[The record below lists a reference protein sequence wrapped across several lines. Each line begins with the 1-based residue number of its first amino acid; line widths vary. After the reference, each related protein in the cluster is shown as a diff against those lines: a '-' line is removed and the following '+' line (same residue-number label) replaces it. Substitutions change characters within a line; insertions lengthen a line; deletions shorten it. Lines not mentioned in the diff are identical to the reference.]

1 MSAVVSDAAPAPSR
15 VLIVDDA
22 PENLRI
28 LSESLRGDYTIMFA
42 KNGRDALRLA
52 DGKPT
57 PDLILLDVI
66 MPGMNGY
73 EVCRRLK
80 ESARTRDIPVMFI
93 TAQNEEIDEAEG
105 LSLGAQDYIKKPFQ
119 ASLVRSRV
127 ANQLEFKRYR
137 DHLKELVDE
146 RTRQLALTQEATI
159 HAMASLAEWRDPETG
174 AHIKRTQNYVRAL
187 AEYMATLPQYAD
199 RLDADA
205 ISWLYLSAP
214 LHDVGKVA
222 IADAVLQKPGPLT
235 DEEYEAMKEHTVR
248 GRAVLAS
255 AEQVLGGNSF
265 LRVASD
271 IAYCHHERWDG
282 KGYPRGIKGDEIPLS
297 ARLMSVADV
306 YDALRSQRVY
316 KPPMNHEM
324 AAKIILAGRGTQF
337 APDVVDAF
345 AAIQNRFRD
354 IAERYSDQDDASKC
368 ANAPA

>member
-1 MSAVVSDAAPAPSR
+1 MSLAPPLHSGR

-52 DGKPT
+52 AGDPT

-80 ESARTRDIPVMFI
+80 GSQRTRDIPVMFI
-93 TAQNEEIDEAEG
+93 TAQNEEVDEAEG

-119 ASLVRSRV
+119 APLVRRRV
-127 ANQLEFKRYR
+127 ANQLEFKRHR

-159 HAMASLAEWRDPETG
+159 HAMAKLAEWRDPETG

-187 AEYMATLPQYAD
+187 AEYMASLPKYAEQ
-199 RLDADA
+199 LNADA
-205 ISWLYLSAP
+205 IYWLYLSAP

-271 IAYCHHERWDG
+271 IAHCHHERWDG
-282 KGYPRGIKGDEIPLS
+282 MGYPRGLKGGESPLS

-306 YDALRSQRVY
+306 YDALRSHRVY
-316 KPPMNHEM
+316 KPPMSHDM

-337 APDVVDAF
+337 DPDVVDAF
-345 AAIQNRFRD
+345 AAIQDRFRD
-354 IAERYSDQDDASKC
+354 IAEHYSDQDEGASPAGAC
-368 ANAPA
+368 AR